1 MGGVLRVISANLWS
15 GRAEPEA
22 FAEQV
27 QTLRADVVCAQELA
41 PEQAEVLSQ
50 VLPHGRLEPRDD
62 CLGMGIALRAPAA
75 MGRIPLRF
83 RDARVALLDP
93 KDWSGLSRPCEI
105 VNVHMAA
112 PIMWPVH
119 RQPGVRRAQLRGL
132 FEHLD
137 AAPARRRAVVG
148 DFNATPVWP
157 VYRRMARRLTDV
169 VCDHARASGA
179 RPRRTWPHWP
189 PLPRLQ
195 LLRIDH
201 CFAQDLTAEDVEV
214 LPVRG
219 SDHHALRVDFALE

>member
-27 QTLRADVVCAQELA
+27 QALRADVVCAQELA
-41 PEQAEVLSQ
+41 PEQAELLSR
-50 VLPHGRLEPRDD
+50 VLPHGRLEPRED
-62 CLGMGIALRAPAA
+62 CFGMGIALRAPAA
-75 MGRIPLRF
+75 VGRIPLHF
-83 RDARVALLDP
+83 RDARVAVLDP
-93 KDWSGLSRPCEI
+93 GDWPGLSGSCEI

-112 PIMWPVH
+112 PVMWPIH
-119 RQPGVRRAQLRGL
+119 RQPGVRRAQLRSL
-132 FEHLD
+132 FAHLD

-157 VYRRMARRLTDV
+157 AYRRMARRLTDV
-169 VCDHARASGA
+169 VRAHARTRGA

-189 PLPRLQ
+189 R

-201 CFAQDLTAEDVEV
+201 CFAHGLAVDDVEV

>member
-27 QTLRADVVCAQELA
+27 QALRADVVCAQELA
-41 PEQAEVLSQ
+41 PEQAELLSQ
-50 VLPHGRLEPRDD
+50 VLPHGRLEPREG
-62 CLGMGIALRAPAA
+62 CFGMGIALRAPAA
-75 MGRIPLRF
+75 VGRIPLRF
-83 RDARVALLDP
+83 RDARVAVLDP
-93 KDWSGLSRPCEI
+93 GDWPGLSRPCEI
-105 VNVHMAA
+105 VNVHMAS
-112 PIMWPVH
+112 PVMWPIH
-119 RQPGVRRAQLRGL
+119 RQPGVRRAQLRSL
-132 FEHLD
+132 FAHLD
-137 AAPARRRAVVG
+137 ASPARRRVVVG

-169 VCDHARASGA
+169 VRAHARARGA

-189 PLPRLQ
+189 R

-201 CFAQDLTAEDVEV
+201 CFAQDLAVDDVEV